1 MLSQPSFE
9 RPALIA
15 GFSGWPNAGEVSTA
29 VVSFLIKHF
38 GTNPFAS
45 IRPEEFYDLSEQRPV
60 VSVKRGLIQSIVFPK
75 NEFYSACIPGP
86 EPLDLVL
93 FLGHEPHLRWSKFTE
108 AILDVAQNLG
118 VEQIYTVGG
127 VYDQIPHTAKPRVS
141 VLTNN
146 ADRLELLQSKGI
158 HLSDYEGPA
167 SLHTLLLESAAQ
179 RQITVSALW
188 GHVPYYI
195 QSNNAKTCLALL
207 EALQRLL
214 ERKFELDDIREASR
228 QLDEQIER
236 IVRSKPEL
244 REHIHNLEQSLMIAD
259 GLTDDNLRKIDP
271 KPSGEKIIHI
281 DSFLH
286 KKDDPL

>member
-1 MLSQPSFE
+1 MLSQPSLE

-29 VVSFLIKHF
+29 VVSYLIKHF
-38 GTNPFAS
+38 GGNPFAS

-60 VSVKRGLIQSIVFPK
+60 VSVKGGILQSIVFPK
-75 NEFYSACIPGP
+75 NEFYTACIPGS

-108 AILDVAQNLG
+108 ALLDVAQNLG
-118 VEQIYTVGG
+118 VEQIYTIGG
-127 VYDQIPHTAKPRVS
+127 VYDQVPHTAKPRVS

-146 ADRLELLQSKGI
+146 ADSLELFLSRGI
-158 HLSDYEGPA
+158 NLSEYEGPA
-167 SLHTLLLESAAQ
+167 SLHTLLLEAATQ
-179 RQITVSALW
+179 RRITVSALW

-228 QLDEQIER
+228 QLDDQIDR
-236 IVRSKPEL
+236 IIRSKPEL
-244 REHIHNLEQSLMIAD
+244 REHIHNLEQSLLVAD
-259 GLTDDNLRKIDP
+259 GPPEENLGQVEP
-271 KPSGEKIIHI
+271 KPTGEKIIHI
-281 DSFLH
+281 DAFLH